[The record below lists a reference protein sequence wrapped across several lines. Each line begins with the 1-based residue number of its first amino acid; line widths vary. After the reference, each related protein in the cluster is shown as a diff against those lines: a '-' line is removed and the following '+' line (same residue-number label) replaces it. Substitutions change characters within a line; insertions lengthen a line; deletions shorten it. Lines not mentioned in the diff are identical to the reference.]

1 MDIGMMKTYVSKTG
15 YVRRKNTE
23 EVYEAN
29 TLYLGIYDSED
40 NYEDVSKEEYDEI
53 VKTQEEELNG
63 NDRHEGQ

>member
-29 TLYLGIYDSED
+29 MLYLGIYDNED
-40 NYEDVSKEEYDEI
+40 NYEDISKEEYGEI
-53 VKTQEEELNG
+53 IKTQEEELNG

>member
-29 TLYLGIYDSED
+29 TLYLGIYDNED

>member
-29 TLYLGIYDSED
+29 MLYLGIYDNED